1 MLRMLVL
8 ILIAVLSVTA
18 CEQDKKT
25 VGTSSEK
32 PKGTGAFDEETRI
45 KNTVILY
52 DSLLAKGYII
62 QNMSLLLEAATE
74 KRANKAYY
82 HMSALG
88 EGKVKMD
95 MKLNELKFTDVKIL
109 SPDNAEAATEEKWD
123 YKYINTDSGEQ
134 VYDNSVDYKL
144 TYRLIKLSGKWLV
157 DDIDVKQTKE
167 KNPEGYKP
175 LF

>member
-1 MLRMLVL
+1 MIRILVI

-25 VGTSSEK
+25 VGTSPEK
-32 PKGTGAFDEETRI
+32 PKETGAFDEETSI

-52 DSLLAKGYII
+52 DSLLAKGYIT
-62 QNMSLLLEAATE
+62 QNMSPLLEAATE
-74 KRANKAYY
+74 KRADKAYY
-82 HMSALG
+82 HMAALG

-109 SPDNAEAATEEKWD
+109 SPDNAEVGTEEKWD
-123 YKYINTDSGEQ
+123 YRYINTASGKQ
-134 VYDNSVDYKL
+134 VYENSVDYKL

-157 DDIDVKQTKE
+157 NDIDVKQTKE
-167 KNPEGYKP
+167 KHPEGYKP
-175 LF
+175 LS